1 MFQTSLWMSLIPV
14 GVSMSP
20 VLTFLILRPSRLR
33 FLRLRS
39 SKLRSSK
46 LYIRATLYRLLATV
60 LLNGAVA
67 SVALA
72 EAQSDVLTLDKAVT
86 LALQNDPWLSGS
98 RYQQRAT
105 EALAESAYQ
114 LPDPKFSLALA
125 NLPTDT
131 FDFKQEAMTQLVV
144 GVSQMYPRGDSR
156 RLKREQLTLQ
166 SASQPL
172 MRQERQAKL
181 QLTIT
186 QLWLEAYQAKQSVQL
201 IQRDR
206 NLFDQ
211 LVDISQASYSSGLR
225 GTGQQDLIKAQLE
238 QSRIEDR
245 LTLLLQKQDMAE
257 QKLLEWL
264 LPALSDASMP
274 MTGFHYATELPLLR
288 IEYSSDDSSDYRD
301 DLQAQSLTHTT
312 VASHLT
318 GHPSIQ
324 IVDQSIAAAA
334 TAVQLAKQKYKPE
347 WGVSASYGYRGEDA
361 MGRDRAD
368 LFSAGVSVTMPLF
381 STVSQDKEVEAA
393 IASQEKIRT
402 ERSLMLRQMIASF
415 NSARAQLSRLQQR
428 QQIFD
433 DKLLPQVKQQ
443 ADAALHAYESDN
455 GSFIEVVRARIA
467 ELNTRIDYLDITV
480 ARLQQIAQ
488 LNYLLTTTESAT
500 DSFTYNQPGVTHE

>member
-1 MFQTSLWMSLIPV
+1 MFQTSSWMSLIPV

-33 FLRLRS
+33 S

-46 LYIRATLYRLLATV
+46 LYIRATLYRLIAAV
-60 LLNGAVA
+60 LLNATVA

-72 EAQSDVLTLDKAVT
+72 EAENDLLTLDQAVT
-86 LALQNDPWLSGS
+86 LALQNDPWLLGS

-131 FDFKQEAMTQLVV
+131 FDFEQEAMTQLLV

-181 QLTIT
+181 RLTIT

-206 NLFDQ
+206 KLFDQ

-288 IEYSSDDSSDYRD
+288 IDYSSDYPDG
-301 DLQAQSLTHTT
+301 LQPQALSHTT
-312 VASHLT
+312 LASHLT

-443 ADAALHAYESDN
+443 ADAALNAYESDN

-500 DSFTYNQPGVTHE
+500 DSFTLSQPGVTHE